1 MIASKKKIHQRNKEL
16 IGQFVLNGF
25 FIILVVCC
33 LYPLLLLLGV
43 SFTSERALLS
53 GGYRLVPR
61 EFSFYGYEFLFREAS
76 AIFRAYGVTAFA
88 SIVGTIL
95 TVLVTGMFAYP
106 LSRSDFKLNRF
117 FSLLVLFPMLFSAGV
132 VPWYIVCTRVLYL
145 KNTLGAL
152 FIPYLMNTWYVII
165 MRTFYKQSI
174 PLSIIESARID
185 GAGEFRT
192 FFSIVFPLAKAGLA
206 TIGFFS
212 FITIWNDYRLPLY
225 LISDLKKY
233 NIQYLLW
240 KLQSQIQFLSQVS
253 GGSISE
259 IAQQGIPGHSARMA
273 LCVLAVGP
281 VIFAFPFFQRYFV
294 KGLTLGA
301 IKG

>member
-1 MIASKKKIHQRNKEL
+1 MTSSHRGITHGQKERL
-16 IGQFVLNGF
+16 GQFALNVF
-25 FIILVVCC
+25 FIIMVICC
-33 LYPLLLLLGV
+33 IYPVLLLLGV
-43 SFTSERALLS
+43 SFSSEKALLS
-53 GGYRLVPR
+53 EGYRLIPR
-61 EFSFYGYEFLFREAS
+61 EFSTEGYAFIFRDAQ
-76 AIFRAYGVTAFA
+76 AIIRAYGVTIFA
-88 SIVGTIL
+88 SVAGMIC
-95 TVLVTGMFAYP
+95 TVLITGLFAYP
-106 LSRSDFKLNRF
+106 LSRSDFKMNRF
-117 FSLLVLFPMLFSAGV
+117 FSLVVLFPMLFSAGV
-132 VPWYIVCTRVLYL
+132 VPWYIVCTRVLHL

-152 FIPYLMNTWYVII
+152 FVPYLMNTWYVII

-174 PLSIIESARID
+174 PISLIESARID

-192 FFSIVFPLAKAGLA
+192 YFSIVFPLAKAGLA

-225 LISDLKKY
+225 LISDLDKY

-240 KLQSQIQFLSQVS
+240 RLQSQIQFLSQIS

-273 LCVLAVGP
+273 LCILAIGP
-281 VIFAFPFFQRYFV
+281 VVFAFPFFQRYFI